1 MTIKMLWGTVAA
13 ALTAITFMALPAQLD
28 AQMTQQNQDVLG
40 AVEKAQPVIEE
51 VAQKLWDISEVSL
64 LELKSSDYLK
74 GVLKENGFKI
84 TSEGTAGAPTAFI
97 AEYGTG
103 KPILGIM
110 LEYDA
115 LPGLGNEAVPEKQAR
130 KDGITAGH
138 GCGHNLIGAGALGA
152 ALALKDYMSSKGI
165 AGTLRVYGGA
175 AEETEGAK
183 IYMAREGL
191 FDDLGAMLHTHPLDV
206 ASVMSIR
213 TAAQS
218 QMYIEFTGKTAHA
231 GQSPWLGRSALDGVE
246 LFLHG
251 VNDMREH
258 VHPTA
263 RIHYI
268 IVNGGLAP
276 NIVPEKASVKLTFRE
291 ENRAAVEAGV
301 VWIKDIAQ
309 GAALMTQTKA
319 LAVDYYG
326 MYDLLSNTPLAERM
340 QKYYEAVGVPA
351 FTAEEQ
357 AFAKE
362 LQKVSG
368 VAQTGMTDKVEPMPN
383 EPTTGGSTDVGDVSW
398 LTPTMGILIPA
409 EPQGISVHTWM
420 ATASHGTGIGT
431 KAAITASKV
440 LALTGADLLTDP
452 AFRQQVKADFA
463 KRTQGF
469 TYKSPLPEIIK
480 EPVGLPDNMR
490 KHGTIGDL
498 KAAVIKQSEGDDFA
512 PRDR

>member
-1 MTIKMLWGTVAA
+1 MTRKMIWGTVAA

-84 TSEGTAGAPTAFI
+84 TSEGTAGVPTAFI

-103 KPILGIM
+103 TPILGIM

-152 ALALKDYMSSKGI
+152 ALALKDYISSKGI

-191 FDDLGAMLHTHPLDV
+191 FDDLDAMLHTHPLDV

-213 TAAQS
+213 TSAQS

-231 GQSPWLGRSALDGVE
+231 GQTPWMGRSALDGVE

-251 VNDMREH
+251 VNNMREH

-301 VWIKDIAQ
+301 AISLVP
-309 GAALMTQTKA
+309 G
-319 LAVDYYG
+319 LAVLR
-326 MYDLLSNTPLAERM
+326 LL
-340 QKYYEAVGVPA
+340 
-351 FTAEEQ
+351 F
-357 AFAKE
+357 
-362 LQKVSG
+362 
-368 VAQTGMTDKVEPMPN
+368 
-383 EPTTGGSTDVGDVSW
+383 
-398 LTPTMGILIPA
+398 
-409 EPQGISVHTWM
+409 
-420 ATASHGTGIGT
+420 
-431 KAAITASKV
+431 
-440 LALTGADLLTDP
+440 
-452 AFRQQVKADFA
+452 
-463 KRTQGF
+463 
-469 TYKSPLPEIIK
+469 
-480 EPVGLPDNMR
+480 
-490 KHGTIGDL
+490 
-498 KAAVIKQSEGDDFA
+498 
-512 PRDR
+512 

>member
-1 MTIKMLWGTVAA
+1 VAA
-13 ALTAITFMALPAQLD
+13 AITAIAFMVLPAQLG
-28 AQMTQQNQDVLG
+28 AQVPQNNQDVLG
-40 AVEKAQPVIEE
+40 AVEKVQPTIEAT
-51 VAQKLWDISEVSL
+51 AQKLWDLSELSL
-64 LELKSSDYLK
+64 LEAKSSDYLK
-74 GVLKENGFKI
+74 GLLKENGFKI
-84 TSEGTAGAPTAFI
+84 TSEGTSGVPTAFI
-97 AEYGTG
+97 AEYGFGT
-103 KPILGIM
+103 PILGIM

-115 LPGLGNEAVPEKQAR
+115 LPGLGNEAVPEKRAR
-130 KDGITAGH
+130 KDGVTAGH

-152 ALALKDYMSSKGI
+152 ALALKDYMKSKGI

-191 FDDLGAMLHTHPLDV
+191 FDDVDAMLHTHPLDV

-213 TAAQS
+213 TSAQS
-218 QMYIEFTGKTAHA
+218 QMYIEFTGKTSHA
-231 GQSPWLGRSALDGVE
+231 GQTPWLGRSALDAVE

-251 VNDMREH
+251 VNNMREH

-268 IVNGGLAP
+268 IVDGGLAP

-291 ENRAAVEAGV
+291 ENRAAVEDGV
-301 VWIKDIAQ
+301 AWIKEIAQ

-326 MYDLLSNTPLAERM
+326 MYDLLPNTPLAERM

-362 LQKVSG
+362 LQKAAG
-368 VAQTGMTDKVEPMPN
+368 VAQTGMTDEVAPLPN
-383 EPTTGGSTDVGDVSW
+383 EPTTGGSTDVGDISW

-420 ATASHGTGIGT
+420 ATASHGTGIGK
-431 KAAITASKV
+431 KAAVTAAKV
-440 LALTGADLLTDP
+440 LAMTGADLLTDP
-452 AFRQQVKADFA
+452 AFRQQVKADFD
-463 KRTQGF
+463 KRTRGF

-498 KAAVIKQSEGDDFA
+498 KTAVIKQIGGDDFA
-512 PRDR
+512 PHDH